1 MKMGNFGILRLR
13 RIARCTPRI
22 WWPLLGLLLCAAAG
36 CGKTAEQSGTT
47 PGGPAAGSMAAASA
61 QSAKMTAKTAANTKT
76 GAMATGANAGATTG
90 ADTDTI
96 IPKDAK
102 GVKTVTV
109 ESSAITEYLQIPG
122 SVTPDPTRV
131 VHVFAAAGG
140 RLLEMAV
147 RPWDRVEQGQ
157 TLALL
162 ESSDVSRAVSEQ
174 AKASTDAQVKKKA
187 LDRAADL
194 YAHHAIAEKDLEQAE
209 ADWQMAEADEKAA
222 LSALHLLGV
231 NPETSGVN
239 RETSGVNPETGANQ
253 LRVKAP
259 RSGIVLEIG
268 AASGELSKSLDAPQP
283 LCTIADLSTIWVEGD
298 AFEEDANLLRAGAA
312 AKVTLNAYPGRSW
325 LGRVGVI
332 SDVLDPATRT
342 LKVRV
347 VLANPDLALKPNMFA
362 TVWLLRATAQGIEV
376 PAAAVIREGAKSYVY
391 VAAAADRFERR
402 EVTLG
407 RTENEQVQVLTGLRA
422 GEVVVSDGAL
432 LLREAPQS

>member
-1 MKMGNFGILRLR
+1 MTMGNFGILRLR
-13 RIARCTPRI
+13 RIGRCTPRN
-22 WWPLLGLLLCAAAG
+22 WWPLLGLLVCAATG
-36 CGKTAEQSGTT
+36 CGKTAET
-47 PGGPAAGSMAAASA
+47 PGMAPGGTAAAGTGSGGTAEGSA
-61 QSAKMTAKTAANTKT
+61 QTAKTGAN
-76 GAMATGANAGATTG
+76 TGANA
-90 ADTDTI
+90 DTI

-102 GVKTVTV
+102 GVKTTTV
-109 ESSAITEYLQIPG
+109 KASAIPEYLQIPG

-147 RPWDRVEQGQ
+147 RPWDHVEQGQ
-157 TLALL
+157 TLAVL
-162 ESSDVSRAVSEQ
+162 ESSDVSRAVSDQ

-209 ADWQMAEADEKAA
+209 ADWRMAEADEKAT

-231 NPETSGVN
+231 SPANLGVN
-239 RETSGVNPETGANQ
+239 PDTLGVTPETGANQ
-253 LRVKAP
+253 LSVKAP

-268 AASGELSKSLDAPQP
+268 ATSGEMSKSLDAPQP
-283 LCTIADLSTIWVEGD
+283 LCTIADLSTIWVEGN
-298 AFEEDANLLRAGAA
+298 AFEQDAKMLRTGAA

-325 LGRVGVI
+325 MGRVGVI
-332 SDVLDPATRT
+332 SDVIDPATRT

-347 VLANPDLALKPNMFA
+347 VLANPDVTLKPNMFA
-362 TVWLLRATAQGIEV
+362 TVWLLRATTQGIEI
-376 PAAAVIREGAKSYVY
+376 PATAVIREGAKSYVY
-391 VAAAADRFERR
+391 VAAAAERFERR

-407 RTENEQVQVLTGLRA
+407 RTENDQVQVLMGLKA

-432 LLREAPQS
+432 LLRETPQA

>member
-1 MKMGNFGILRLR
+1 MKMGIFGILRLR
-13 RIARCTPRI
+13 RSARCTPRI
-22 WWPLLGLLLCAAAG
+22 WWPLPWLLVCAAAG
-36 CGKTAEQSGTT
+36 CGKTAET
-47 PGGPAAGSMAAASA
+47 PGTVPGGTAPASA
-61 QSAKMTAKTAANTKT
+61 PTANMMANT
-76 GAMATGANAGATTG
+76 ASNTGAN
-90 ADTDTI
+90 TDTI

-102 GVKTVTV
+102 GVKTTTV
-109 ESSAITEYLQIPG
+109 KASAIPEYLEIPG

-147 RPWDRVEQGQ
+147 RPWDHVEQGQ

-162 ESSDVSRAVSEQ
+162 ESSDVSRAVSDQ

-209 ADWQMAEADEKAA
+209 ADWRMAEAEEKAT

-239 RETSGVNPETGANQ
+239 TETGVNQ
-253 LRVKAP
+253 LSVKAP

-268 AASGELSKSLDAPQP
+268 ASTGEMSKSLDAPQP

-298 AFEEDANLLRAGAA
+298 AFEQDAKMLRTGAA

-325 LGRVGVI
+325 MGRVGVI
-332 SDVLDPATRT
+332 ADVIDPATRT

-347 VLANPDLALKPNMFA
+347 VLANPDVTLKPNMFA
-362 TVWLLRATAQGIEV
+362 TVWLLRATAQGIEI

-407 RTENEQVQVLTGLRA
+407 RTENDQVQVLTGLKA

-432 LLREAPQS
+432 LLRETPQS

>member
-1 MKMGNFGILRLR
+1 MKMGIFGILRLR
-13 RIARCTPRI
+13 RSARFRPRI
-22 WWPLLGLLLCAAAG
+22 WWPLPWLLVCAAAG
-36 CGKTAEQSGTT
+36 CGKTAET
-47 PGGPAAGSMAAASA
+47 PGTVPGGTAPASA
-61 QSAKMTAKTAANTKT
+61 PTANMMANT
-76 GAMATGANAGATTG
+76 ASNTGAN
-90 ADTDTI
+90 TDTI

-102 GVKTVTV
+102 GVKTTTV
-109 ESSAITEYLQIPG
+109 KASAIPEYLEIPG

-147 RPWDRVEQGQ
+147 RPWDHVEQGQ

-162 ESSDVSRAVSEQ
+162 ESSDVSRAVSDQ

-209 ADWQMAEADEKAA
+209 ADWRMAEADEKAT

-231 NPETSGVN
+231 NPETSGVKYQ
-239 RETSGVNPETGANQ
+239 ETGVNQ
-253 LRVKAP
+253 LSVKAP

-268 AASGELSKSLDAPQP
+268 ATTGEMSKSLDAPQP
-283 LCTIADLSTIWVEGD
+283 LCTIADLSTIWVEGN
-298 AFEEDANLLRAGAA
+298 AFEQDAKMLRTGAA

-325 LGRVGVI
+325 MGRVGVI
-332 SDVLDPATRT
+332 SDVIDPATRT

-347 VLANPDLALKPNMFA
+347 VLANPDVMLKPNMFA
-362 TVWLLRATAQGIEV
+362 TVWLLRATAQGIEI

-407 RTENEQVQVLTGLRA
+407 RTENDQVQVLTGLKA

-432 LLREAPQS
+432 LLRETPQS

>member
-1 MKMGNFGILRLR
+1 M
-13 RIARCTPRI
+13 
-22 WWPLLGLLLCAAAG
+22 
-36 CGKTAEQSGTT
+36 
-47 PGGPAAGSMAAASA
+47 
-61 QSAKMTAKTAANTKT
+61 
-76 GAMATGANAGATTG
+76 
-90 ADTDTI
+90 
-96 IPKDAK
+96 
-102 GVKTVTV
+102 
-109 ESSAITEYLQIPG
+109 
-122 SVTPDPTRV
+122 

-140 RLLEMAV
+140 RLLEMTV
-147 RPWDRVEQGQ
+147 RPWDHVEQGQ

-162 ESSDVSRAVSEQ
+162 ESSDVSRAVSDQ

-209 ADWQMAEADEKAA
+209 ADWRMAEADEKAT

-239 RETSGVNPETGANQ
+239 PETANQ
-253 LRVKAP
+253 LSVKAP

-268 AASGELSKSLDAPQP
+268 ATTGEMSKSLDAPQP
-283 LCTIADLSTIWVEGD
+283 LCTIADLSTIWVEGN
-298 AFEEDANLLRAGAA
+298 AFEQDAKMLRAGAA

-325 LGRVGVI
+325 MGRVGVI
-332 SDVLDPATRT
+332 SDVIDPATRT

-347 VLANPDLALKPNMFA
+347 VLANPDVTLKPNMFA
-362 TVWLLRATAQGIEV
+362 TVWLLRATTQGIEI

-407 RTENEQVQVLTGLRA
+407 RTENDQVQVLTGLKA

-432 LLREAPQS
+432 LLRETPQS

>member
-1 MKMGNFGILRLR
+1 
-13 RIARCTPRI
+13 
-22 WWPLLGLLLCAAAG
+22 
-36 CGKTAEQSGTT
+36 
-47 PGGPAAGSMAAASA
+47 MA
-61 QSAKMTAKTAANTKT
+61 NE
-76 GAMATGANAGATTG
+76 GAN
-90 ADTDTI
+90 TDTI

-102 GVKTVTV
+102 GVKTTTV
-109 ESSAITEYLQIPG
+109 KTSAIPEYLQIPG

-140 RLLEMAV
+140 RLLEMTV
-147 RPWDRVEQGQ
+147 RPWDHVEQGQ

-162 ESSDVSRAVSEQ
+162 ESSDVSRAVSDQ

-209 ADWQMAEADEKAA
+209 ADWRMAEADEKAT

-231 NPETSGVN
+231 NPETAGVN
-239 RETSGVNPETGANQ
+239 PERAGVNPETGANQ
-253 LRVKAP
+253 LSVKAP

-268 AASGELSKSLDAPQP
+268 ATTGEMSKSLDAPQP
-283 LCTIADLSTIWVEGD
+283 LCTIADLSTIWVEGN
-298 AFEEDANLLRAGAA
+298 AFEQDAKMLRAGAA

-325 LGRVGVI
+325 MGRVGVI
-332 SDVLDPATRT
+332 ADVIDPATRT

-347 VLANPDLALKPNMFA
+347 VLANPDVTLKPNMFA
-362 TVWLLRATAQGIEV
+362 TVWLLRATTQGIEI

-407 RTENEQVQVLTGLRA
+407 RTENDQVQVLTGLKA

-432 LLREAPQS
+432 LLRETPQS